1 MPSIPRLTS
10 PSSNRTCGFPA
21 SGSPGHSELSLKLL
35 PQGGGT
41 GRERGQGGW
50 FPNAATIPPR
60 CSVVALSGKR
70 FSSHFVQ
77 SACPVRPLRSTGVAP
92 LPGYYGPIRL
102 PQGRYNGILGGLPEP
117 ALSKANGSSRL
128 IFRHMLPPYTPES
141 PRAVFARCLTL
152 GTGFTI
158 PGRPATLALSIEADS
173 GSLIAAACA
182 FVHQGFARQ
191 IALPCA
197 WLTTRA
203 TSNSHGELLSV
214 HKISQA

>member
-1 MPSIPRLTS
+1 MSGFPLTWLNTRMPSIPRLTS

-77 SACPVRPLRSTGVAP
+77 SACPVRPLRSTGVTP

-102 PQGRYNGILGGLPEP
+102 PQGRYNGILGGLP
-117 ALSKANGSSRL
+117 GSSTDLSAHAAPLHPGEPKGCIRSLLDPWYRL
-128 IFRHMLPPYTPES
+128 HHCWKAGHSRIVYRGRFGFAYRCGLCLCS
-141 PRAVFARCLTL
+141 PRLRQADCSALRLAHYTCDEQLT
-152 GTGFTI
+152 
-158 PGRPATLALSIEADS
+158 
-173 GSLIAAACA
+173 
-182 FVHQGFARQ
+182 
-191 IALPCA
+191 
-197 WLTTRA
+197 W
-203 TSNSHGELLSV
+203 
-214 HKISQA
+214 